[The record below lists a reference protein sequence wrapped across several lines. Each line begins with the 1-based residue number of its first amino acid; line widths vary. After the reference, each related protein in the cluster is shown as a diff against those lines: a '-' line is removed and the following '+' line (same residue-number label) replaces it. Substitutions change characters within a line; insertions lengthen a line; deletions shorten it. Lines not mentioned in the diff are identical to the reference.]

1 MNSSVGNSNRYI
13 SPRALRL
20 AEVVN
25 KTGLSRSYTYKL
37 IKDGDFPSPKKVR
50 DRISVWDEREVDSW
64 LEKTFLNPSLVEEG
78 ISND

>member
-1 MNSSVGNSNRYI
+1 
-13 SPRALRL
+13 
-20 AEVVN
+20 
-25 KTGLSRSYTYKL
+25 L